1 MWNADPN
8 NANGSIRFVMFV
20 SQKIIKKEKN
30 VKDNGLVS
38 SREIPKKRKYK
49 IVWKFILLKLFNLY
63 MMEENK

>member
-8 NANGSIRFVMFV
+8 NANGSITFVMFV

-38 SREIPKKRKYK
+38 SWEIPKKRKYK
-49 IVWKFILLKLFNLY
+49 IV
-63 MMEENK
+63 